1 MFAIKLSLQSHKG
14 AKLLRQN
21 GHGSI
26 NAYEVKIGETS
37 LSIKNIGKGDGLNYG
52 HCLQLFMH

>member
-1 MFAIKLSLQSHKG
+1 MFSMERSLQSHKR
-14 AKLLRQN
+14 AKPLRQN

-37 LSIKNIGKGDGLNYG
+37 FSVKFFGKGDELSDG
-52 HCLQLFMH
+52 HCL